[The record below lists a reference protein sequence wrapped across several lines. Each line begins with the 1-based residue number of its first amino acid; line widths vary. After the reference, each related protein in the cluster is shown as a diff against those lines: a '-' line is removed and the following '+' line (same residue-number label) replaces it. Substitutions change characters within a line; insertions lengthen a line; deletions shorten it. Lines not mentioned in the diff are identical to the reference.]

1 MKYNHEEH
9 FITSVHYAAHS
20 WRLALDR
27 RLREFGLGRSGWMA
41 ISAIARAESLLSQIE
56 ISNLIGVE
64 GATMVTTLDRLESS
78 GLVTRTLHPSDRR
91 IKQVNLTESGLAL
104 YHRLQAVADA
114 ARQELL
120 AGLAA
125 EEMAMATRLLERI
138 REAAE
143 KIR

>member
-1 MKYNHEEH
+1 M
-9 FITSVHYAAHS
+9 
-20 WRLALDR
+20 
-27 RLREFGLGRSGWMA
+27 
-41 ISAIARAESLLSQIE
+41 SQIE

-78 GLVTRTLHPSDRR
+78 GLINRTLHPSDRR
-91 IKQVNLTESGLAL
+91 VKQVSLTETGLEL

-120 AGLAA
+120 DGLAA
-125 EEMAMATRLLERI
+125 EEMALATRLLERI
-138 REAAE
+138 RQAAE

>member
-1 MKYNHEEH
+1 MMQSPEEH

-41 ISAIARAESLLSQIE
+41 ISAIAKAESLLSQIE

-78 GLVTRTLHPSDRR
+78 GLITRIIHPSDRR
-91 IKQVNLTESGLAL
+91 IKLVSLTEAGMAL
-104 YHRLQAVADA
+104 FHRLQAVADA
-114 ARQELL
+114 TRNELL
-120 AGLAA
+120 AGLSVD
-125 EEMAMATRLLERI
+125 EMAVAARLLEKMRKTAERI
-138 REAAE
+138 R
-143 KIR
+143 

>member
-78 GLVTRTLHPSDRR
+78 GLVNRTLHPSDRR
-91 IKQVNLTESGLAL
+91 IKQVSLTDSGLAL

-120 AGLAA
+120 AGMAA
-125 EEMAMATRLLERI
+125 EEMALATRLLERI

-143 KIR
+143 RIR